1 MNVRNCRRCG
11 KLFNYVSGA
20 PICMQCREAME
31 QKFQEV
37 KKYIQDNV
45 HSTIPEVAE
54 ACDVSQQQIYQWLRE
69 ERLELAEG
77 TGMALFCENC
87 GAAIQTGRFCNKC
100 KNDMVNQLNSVR
112 KTETPRPQKKEDAR
126 ENPKMRFLN

>member
-54 ACDVSQQQIYQWLRE
+54 A
-69 ERLELAEG
+69 
-77 TGMALFCENC
+77 
-87 GAAIQTGRFCNKC
+87 
-100 KNDMVNQLNSVR
+100 
-112 KTETPRPQKKEDAR
+112 
-126 ENPKMRFLN
+126 

>member
-20 PICMQCREAME
+20 PICMQCREAMV

-87 GAAIQTGRFCNKC
+87 GAAIQTGRFCNK
-100 KNDMVNQLNSVR
+100 
-112 KTETPRPQKKEDAR
+112 
-126 ENPKMRFLN
+126 